1 MKKISLKK
9 MSEQIGRTY
18 DNSGNS
24 KEQITNVQYRIV
36 DAETDAEVG
45 RANVNLHDFSIS
57 VSGVADG
64 IEENV
69 ALLETMFNERVEA

>member
-1 MKKISLKK
+1 MKKIILKK

-18 DNSGNS
+18 DNAGNS
-24 KEQITNVQYRIV
+24 KEQTTNVQYRII
-36 DAETDAEVG
+36 DSETGAEVG
-45 RANVNLHDFSIS
+45 RANVNLHDFSLN

-69 ALLETMFNERVEA
+69 AMLESMFNETKEA